1 MLYAHIWLYT
11 GVGHC
16 IVYSDLGF
24 TTTFYL
30 VNEINLTLSLFI
42 ITAHSRLVGKP
53 KTYSIMVSFQTA
65 LENFFKKGF
74 TFSGRATRAEYWWW
88 ALFQFQIS
96 IDIMFFGSLLA
107 NLFVGGVSGYGIL
120 FVHIPL
126 LIWNLLTFI
135 PNLALTIRR
144 LHDAKYS
151 GWWLLWSLFPVVGA
165 IVLFMASISPSDT
178 DNQYGPNPFND

>member
-30 VNEINLTLSLFI
+30 VSEINLTLSLFI

-107 NLFVGGVSGYGIL
+107 NLFVGVGRIFPFLS
-120 FVHIPL
+120 F
-126 LIWNLLTFI
+126 
-135 PNLALTIRR
+135 
-144 LHDAKYS
+144 
-151 GWWLLWSLFPVVGA
+151 SLFDINKNRDQVKA
-165 IVLFMASISPSDT
+165 ISAELKEIAKMLGITYANALKID
-178 DNQYGPNPFND
+178 YRAKERLKELCGEAEIEW